1 MISGLKNCRS
11 PGQVDNNP
19 EVTLYNVLIFPLFFL
34 FTCSRG
40 LPMRT
45 TWPYTNTS
53 MRWHWNLDQ
62 PGQTLSLLQ
71 VCLCDAHTA
80 LLFLFVKYP
89 FPAIKWRLFS
99 IPQHQWAPTIIPLLG
114 IFSSHNLK
122 KSSSIDTFSAKCESV
137 TWNSYFCSF
146 FFARPD
152 TYSHPLPK
160 ELRGG
165 RSVQWAGQLLWARRG
180 WQESKELCKKGLVLL
195 LLSVFFMYVRLYV
208 LLRTKPMEFCAAT

>member
-1 MISGLKNCRS
+1 
-11 PGQVDNNP
+11 
-19 EVTLYNVLIFPLFFL
+19 
-34 FTCSRG
+34 
-40 LPMRT
+40 MRT

>member
-1 MISGLKNCRS
+1 MYLSFLFSSCS
-11 PGQVDNNP
+11 LVP
-19 EVTLYNVLIFPLFFL
+19 EVYQWGPL
-34 FTCSRG
+34 G
-40 LPMRT
+40 RT
-45 TWPYTNTS
+45 QTQAWDDTEIWTS
-53 MRWHWNLDQ
+53 QDR
-62 PGQTLSLLQ
+62 
-71 VCLCDAHTA
+71 LCHYCRFVYVTHTA

-195 LLSVFFMYVRLYV
+195 LLSVSLCIITYKTNGILCCHIVINYFLV
-208 LLRTKPMEFCAAT
+208 P